1 MRIGSI
7 CTGLGRLDAAVASL
21 LSDPAIIWC
30 AEPDPLCRKVL
41 AMQVPPPPLLVADD
55 EPPRLDP
62 GPPSHLYHDARQ
74 ARDADGVDVLVG
86 GTPCQDLSTAGRR
99 AGADGERSSLLTIIP
114 DLADR
119 LSPMAVCWENVPGAS
134 TAPGP
139 GGRGT
144 ALGWLVD
151 ALTARGWAVAH
162 TVIPASW
169 VGAPHRR
176 RRLFLLA
183 VRAHMTD
190 AAPRLW
196 EGAGS
201 LPHLDRPLAPLS
213 PLLPTPTASMHT
225 GPGRQGR
232 AGGLNLQTAIALG
245 RHGACEPQ
253 LSRWAE
259 ITGLPMPDPGQRLTV
274 EFAAWMMGINPLLI
288 TQHHPSRTAAMRAI
302 GNSVVAEQA
311 AAAYW
316 LLAQAL
322 AHDGWV
328 PASWSHAR
336 VTITGPSSL

>member
-1 MRIGSI
+1 MQIGSVAS
-7 CTGLGRLDAAVASL
+7 GLGRLDAAVASL
-21 LSDPAIIWC
+21 LGATATTAWC
-30 AEPDPLCRKVL
+30 AEPDPLCRRVL
-41 AMQVPPPPLLVADD
+41 ARTALGATLH
-55 EPPRLDP
+55 E
-62 GPPSHLYHDARQ
+62 DARTMDP
-74 ARDADGVDVLVG
+74 APVDVLVA

-99 AGADGERSSLLTIIP
+99 AGADGERSGLLTVLP

-119 LSPMAVCWENVPGAS
+119 VRPQAVCWENVPGAS

-183 VRAHMTD
+183 VPAHMTD

-201 LPHLDRPLAPLS
+201 LPHLQAGPLDPLA
-213 PLLPTPTASMHT
+213 PLLPTPTASMAT

-232 AGGLNLQTAIALG
+232 QGGMNLQTAIAAARHQWCAPQLG
-245 RHGACEPQ
+245 RWE
-253 LSRWAE
+253 E
-259 ITGLPMPDPGQRLTV
+259 ITGRPMPEIGCQLTV
-274 EFAAWMMGINPLLI
+274 EFAAWMMGIPPLLI
-288 TQHHPSRTAAMRAI
+288 TQHHPSRAAAMRAI

-328 PASWSHAR
+328 PAGWSHAR

>member
-1 MRIGSI
+1 MQIGSI
-7 CTGLGRLDAAVASL
+7 ASGLGRLDAAVAAL
-21 LSDPAIIWC
+21 LGDGGVTWC

-41 AMQVPPPPLLVADD
+41 ATQVPQTPLLVADG
-55 EPPRLDP
+55 EQPRLDP
-62 GPPSHLYHDARQ
+62 GSEPRLYHDARQ
-74 ARDADGVDVLVG
+74 ARAADGVDVLVG

-201 LPHLDRPLAPLS
+201 LPHLGRPLAPLS

-259 ITGLPMPDPGQRLTV
+259 ITGRTMPEIGCRLTV
-274 EFAAWMMGINPLLI
+274 EFAAWMMGIDPLLI
-288 TQHHPSRTAAMRAI
+288 TQHRPSRTAAMRAI

-311 AAAYW
+311 ATAYW

-322 AHDGWV
+322 ADRV
-328 PASWSHAR
+328 PDAWADAPI
-336 VTITGPSSL
+336 TITGR